1 MSLAAELAVM
11 FVGTFAAAVVIGGV
25 NILIPAGW
33 RLLGLLLRRR

>member
-11 FVGTFAAAVVIGGV
+11 GAGVFAAAVVLGGA